1 MNFALA
7 HVLGATLQTALF
19 NSSLAVIVGWGL
31 DKSLVR
37 SPFGLDC
44 GIDLLTLS
52 KDLNF
57 PLFQAFLLILA
68 ILCVGNFLKDGE
80 SNYLE
85 GSLCVL
91 IYLIIAI
98 STYYVP
104 NPPGLDAAIG
114 DTGGNAS

>member
-31 DKSLVR
+31 GKAL
-37 SPFGLDC
+37 
-44 GIDLLTLS
+44 
-52 KDLNF
+52 DLNF

-98 STYYVP
+98 TTYYVP
-104 NPPGLDAAIG
+104 NPPGLDQAIG
-114 DTGGNAS
+114 DTGGNAAKF